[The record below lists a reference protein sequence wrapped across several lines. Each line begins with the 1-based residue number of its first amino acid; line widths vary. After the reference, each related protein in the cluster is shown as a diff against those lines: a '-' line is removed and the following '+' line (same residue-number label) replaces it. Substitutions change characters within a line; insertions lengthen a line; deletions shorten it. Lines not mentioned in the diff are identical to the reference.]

1 MQDSPGTTDLRP
13 SRPVSRRDA
22 LRYAAAASALA
33 GLGAAAA
40 GAAAPVASAAAP
52 TLIDFAM
59 RQIPARD
66 IRAAGHSGVIN
77 YVSTSRPGSSF
88 GAKPITLPY
97 AQSLTAAGLVIV
109 SNYQY
114 GKPGGTAP
122 SDFTRGYAGGVAD
135 ARTAWQLHTA
145 AGGGQ
150 SAPIFFS
157 VDDDIDRDT
166 WNNVALPWFRGINSV
181 IGVQRT
187 GIYGGINP
195 CQWATAD
202 GVIGRSRSPG
212 HVWAWQTRSW
222 SRGQIYPAAVLY
234 QRVVSTA
241 SNPGPVVGGLE
252 VDVNDVLAQDCRPVE
267 PASLRSYPAE
277 HRTAPR
283 TPKSFASNG
292 TPDGELETEREAPRG

>member
-1 MQDSPGTTDLRP
+1 MPI
-13 SRPVSRRDA
+13 SRRDA
-22 LRYAAAASALA
+22 LRYATAASALA
-33 GLGAAAA
+33 GLSAATGARTPEAA
-40 GAAAPVASAAAP
+40 AAAP
-52 TLIDFAM
+52 TLIDYAM
-59 RQIPARD
+59 RQIPAPD
-66 IRAAGHSGVIN
+66 IRAAGHAGVIN

-97 AQSLTAAGLVIV
+97 AKSLTASGLVIV

-135 ARTAWQLHTA
+135 ARTGWQLHTA

-157 VDDDIDRDT
+157 VDDDIDRET
-166 WNNVALPWFRGINSV
+166 WNTVVLQWFRGINSV

-187 GIYGGINP
+187 GIYGGIKA
-195 CQWATAD
+195 CQWAAAD

-222 SRGQIYPAAVLY
+222 SGGQIYPAAVLY
-234 QRVVSTA
+234 QRIVATA
-241 SNPGPVVGGLE
+241 SNPGPVVGGIE
-252 VDVNDVLAQDCRPVE
+252 VDVNDVLAQDCGQWNFHP
-267 PASLRSYPAE
+267 
-277 HRTAPR
+277 
-283 TPKSFASNG
+283 
-292 TPDGELETEREAPRG
+292 